1 MAAMNQDE
9 VRALDR
15 VRQRL
20 QTFANTLGAL
30 RQDLEKS
37 DRIPPWP
44 ILSDQIQTAT
54 RTLSSL
60 QETLSENSA
69 FLSRAHAYPLPSFP
83 GRTQE
88 GLLQQLLRKKLDP
101 SIEDAIADAKKEAAR
116 FIDGV
121 DGVDGEDG
129 RGVSSAEGEGKLGE
143 HDLADLWLWAGPG
156 ESEIAHSIFSGPE
169 LMDEDEEGSEDED
182 DEAESAAATPAVRAG
197 ESGGAGNQ
205 APNLEL
211 FLRFMSTGRDP
222 EVIARD
228 LQREREVQRMVAGK
242 GRSANVAGRG

>member
-129 RGVSSAEGEGKLGE
+129 RGGKLGE

-197 ESGGAGNQ
+197 ESG